1 MGEGGDLTAG
11 SVWMRGGGAGE
22 GCMQCRGGIGR
33 EYDREKISYSRSH
46 HGIVVKITAFLNGD
60 PGFLSWP

>member
-1 MGEGGDLTAG
+1 MDEG
-11 SVWMRGGGAGE
+11 GGGAGE

-33 EYDREKISYSRSH
+33 EYDREKKSYSRSH